1 MAKKNTKE
9 VKMIL
14 TGKGCKTT
22 SHVLAVLVK
31 ILEIIVMIGAVASVV
46 AGVLFAFGQYSVDSE
61 IVKKSFA
68 DSDMPIAIT
77 GVEEMIDN
85 FFAKPEGVRIAIVLG
100 ICVAAAALLFMVAT
114 MFKYAYRFF
123 KNLTHDRTPFSLE
136 NVDYLQKMATWLFA
150 SLILSLVIE
159 IVAPLVFGTGKI
171 SLSIPVSSF
180 AVGFVMLVLAVVFRH
195 GYELEQKIR
204 EKK

>member
-1 MAKKNTKE
+1 
-9 VKMIL
+9 
-14 TGKGCKTT
+14 
-22 SHVLAVLVK
+22 
-31 ILEIIVMIGAVASVV
+31 
-46 AGVLFAFGQYSVDSE
+46 
-61 IVKKSFA
+61 
-68 DSDMPIAIT
+68 
-77 GVEEMIDN
+77 
-85 FFAKPEGVRIAIVLG
+85 
-100 ICVAAAALLFMVAT
+100 

-123 KNLTHDRTPFSLE
+123 KNLTHDRMPFSLE

-159 IVAPLVFGTGKI
+159 IVAPLAFGAGKI